1 MCPQIFLLKLNF
13 KILVVILE
21 SSRLKYSIGKL
32 LFSCRFQKWYHFSK
46 KAFLGN
52 PVYCW
57 KCYLIHKHH
66 YIWVCLMYCLLCTSS
81 LVEGRSSTDEWRQG
95 WHRVHSSLLTPSH
108 SYMCPS
114 LNGQNKLIHC
124 SNLPVSV
131 KVKTHL
137 YLHVEWTNCQNGLC
151 VSGYLYAYWLHG

>member
-1 MCPQIFLLKLNF
+1 MSTDIFIETQFQNF
-13 KILVVILE
+13 SGNLGIFKTKVLYWKAMVP
-21 SSRLKYSIGKL
+21 
-32 LFSCRFQKWYHFSK
+32 YHFYK

-131 KVKTHL
+131 KTHL
-137 YLHVEWTNCQNGLC
+137 YLLVEWTNCQNGLC